1 MRRGVWLGSVA
12 ALGMVG
18 ALGGT
23 FAASLA
29 TAQDAPES
37 LLPPGFDDPAPTPT
51 PTPVPTAL
59 PTAAPQAAPTTA
71 PPLAPG
77 TAEPG
82 APGSL
87 PEVPT
92 ISSDDLA
99 SIPSLEE
106 LEELSPEELDERLG
120 LKPKFD
126 IPPAAR
132 RSLTEVGLLA
142 PSEGGLPTASLAN
155 QPASLVRA
163 ILAGTQRDMVSRWG
177 HILMRRVLASRLAAP
192 EGMDPVE
199 FAALRA
205 AVLNRMGEFTVARA
219 LAQDVDTENWNT
231 ALTSQALTAYI
242 ASADLVGACPAVRLQ
257 GSSREDPQWVMLQ
270 AICNAYAGEGT
281 RAGSQLDRA
290 LGQDIAPAIDIL
302 LAQRYAGA
310 AGRGRRA
317 VDIEWDEVDDLNP
330 WRFSLANAVGE
341 PIPDGLVEEAVAG
354 PQGGYYAWAAA
365 TAPMIPLA
373 TREPYAQVAA
383 SEGILSANAMVDLY
397 SQIYARNSI
406 GGEASERAALLRE
419 AYVASDD
426 QARINA
432 MQQLWGEQGY
442 FAGHVT
448 TAYAAARITPSKEFA
463 GYSGGLIS
471 SMLTAG
477 LDRDAAAWRSVIAE
491 GSLGWAL
498 LQLTQTG
505 SGNADQEAIDT
516 FADNDE
522 SADMRATAFLVA
534 GLAGLDRIAAD
545 DLEEFTERTGIS
557 LDRQSRWTRTIRQAA
572 DTRNAALVSLL
583 VGLGMQGDDW
593 SQMTPLHLFDIVS
606 ALQQVG
612 LEAEARMIAA
622 EAVARA

>member
-1 MRRGVWLGSVA
+1 MI
-12 ALGMVG
+12 G

-37 LLPPGFDDPAPTPT
+37 LLPPGFDDPAPAPT

-59 PTAAPQAAPTTA
+59 PTAAPQAAPAA
-71 PPLAPG
+71 PPPVAPATGEQDAPG
-77 TAEPG
+77 A
-82 APGSL
+82 L
-87 PEVPT
+87 PDVPT
-92 ISSDDLA
+92 LTGDDLA
-99 SIPSLEE
+99 GIPSLEE
-106 LEELSPEELDERLG
+106 LEDLSPEELDERLG

-132 RSLTEVGLLA
+132 RSLTQIGLLSRA
-142 PSEGGLPTASLAN
+142 EGGLPTASLAN
-155 QPASLVRA
+155 QPAGLVRA
-163 ILAGTQRDMVSRWG
+163 ILAGTQRQMVSRWG
-177 HILMRRVLASRLAAP
+177 HILMRRVLASRLTAP

-199 FAALRA
+199 FTALRA

-231 ALTSQALTAYI
+231 ALTSQALTSYI
-242 ASADLVGACPAVRLQ
+242 AASDLVGACPAIRLQ

-281 RAGSQLDRA
+281 RAGAQLDRA
-290 LGQDIAPAIDIL
+290 LGQNLAPSIDIL

-317 VDIEWDEVDDLNP
+317 VDVEWDEVEDLNP

-341 PIPDGLVEEAVAG
+341 PIPEGLIEEAVAG
-354 PQGGYYAWAAA
+354 PEGGYYAWAAA

-373 TREPYAQVAA
+373 SREPYAQRAA
-383 SEGILSANAMVDLY
+383 SDGILSSRAMVDLY
-397 SQIYARNSI
+397 SQIFAASSI
-406 GGEASERAALLRE
+406 GGEVGDRAALLRE

-442 FAGHVT
+442 HSGHVT
-448 TAYAAARITPSKEFA
+448 TAYAAARITPSKEYA

-477 LDRDAAAWRSVIAE
+477 LDRDAAAWRNVIAE

-498 LQLTQTG
+498 LQL
-505 SGNADQEAIDT
+505 SGTASGPADQQAIDT
-516 FADNDE
+516 FADNDDSSE
-522 SADMRATAFLVA
+522 MRATAFLVA

-545 DLEEFTERTGIS
+545 DVEEFTERTGIS
-557 LDRQSRWTRTIRQAA
+557 LARQSRWTRTIERAA
-572 DTRNAALVSLL
+572 DTRNAALVALL

-593 SQMTPLHLFDIVS
+593 AQMTPLHLFHIVS
-606 ALQQVG
+606 ALRQVG